1 MKSRERL
8 LAIVVAALVALI
20 GLRAGVTYVSDSFAE
35 RETRLETANRNVR
48 DKQLEVAKGN
58 KAASQLKKWG
68 ERSLP
73 SDRPV
78 ATSLYQKWLLEIA
91 TKASGLRNAH
101 VAAEGTRE
109 SAEGRR
115 FGAAQN
121 AAPTYQQ
128 LSFTLNGSGSLTQI
142 VRLLHAFHSANH
154 LHRISVLKI
163 EPAEQ
168 GSDLVINMRIEALI
182 LSRTTRTDSLNKD
195 KSDRLAF
202 GDLAAYEKAIVGRN
216 LFAEYKPPPPP
227 VQERPRVVEVPRKD
241 PPKPAFDHAK
251 HAEITGIVGQGDQ
264 SQLWLRVK
272 TTDEELKLTEGEE
285 FSVGDMKCK
294 VVRIGLREAELAT
307 GDRHFIMRL
316 KDNLRDAASAKSSEL

>member
-1 MKSRERL
+1 MKSREKL
-8 LAIVVAALVALI
+8 LAIVVAALVVLV
-20 GLRAGVTYVSDSFAE
+20 GLRTGVTFVSDSFAA
-35 RETRLETANRNVR
+35 RETRLETANQNLR

-58 KAASQLKKWG
+58 KAASQLKAWA
-68 ERSLP
+68 EQSLP
-73 SDRPV
+73 SDRPA

-91 TKASGLRNAH
+91 TKTAGIRNAH
-101 VAAEGTRE
+101 VAAEGARE
-109 SAEGRR
+109 SVEARR
-115 FGAAQN
+115 YGAAQA

-142 VRLLHAFHSANH
+142 VRLLYAFHSANH
-154 LHRISVLKI
+154 LHRIATLKI

-168 GSDLVINMRIEALI
+168 GSDLAINMRIEAII

-227 VQERPRVVEVPRKD
+227 VQERPRVVETPRP

-272 TTDEELKLTEGEE
+272 TTDEEFKLAEGEE

-294 VVRIGLREAELAT
+294 VIRIGLREAELAT

-316 KDNLRDAASAKSSEL
+316 RDNLRDAATAKSSDL